1 MSSEER
7 QRTLGLSSLEK
18 GRLRSDLNALYK
30 FLTTSFLAL
39 SDFHSKMKFDL

>member
-30 FLTTSFLAL
+30 FLKTSFLAL